1 MDPLTALSVAASV
14 LQFVDFGAKLVG
26 AGLEIYKS
34 KEGAT
39 EQNLELEYLTKHT
52 DAVVDK
58 LNIARISSG
67 RLGPSDASLQGLAE
81 RCRVLSTELV
91 DLLATLKGAQSQRT
105 WVAIRQALKVKWNE
119 GRIEALRKR
128 LDVIKS
134 EISLQLLVMLST
146 SQSSF
151 GTLIAE
157 VNERCRTLQLQRDAS
172 LAGLQQRL
180 AVFDAQLAQFDEL
193 CKTFG
198 KSDNHGTPAQLGP
211 GAECAAL
218 TRMLAQMAESK
229 DKKDIIDARQMLLEI
244 LTKAG
249 LGSTEVALVLRQ
261 PSGDYAAMLSAAA
274 PACWALVA
282 PLAEDLGSA
291 VDRVLYVQVGGF
303 TRF

>member
-1 MDPLTALSVAASV
+1 MTSPMLSSQTPSDLGVSYLLANMDPLTALSVAASV

-134 EISLQLLVMLST
+134 EISLQLLVMLRYA
-146 SQSSF
+146 
-151 GTLIAE
+151 TLFN
-157 VNERCRTLQLQRDAS
+157 V
-172 LAGLQQRL
+172 
-180 AVFDAQLAQFDEL
+180 
-193 CKTFG
+193 
-198 KSDNHGTPAQLGP
+198 
-211 GAECAAL
+211 
-218 TRMLAQMAESK
+218 
-229 DKKDIIDARQMLLEI
+229 LLMKIRI
-244 LTKAG
+244 LT
-249 LGSTEVALVLRQ
+249 SFRME
-261 PSGDYAAMLSAAA
+261 
-274 PACWALVA
+274 
-282 PLAEDLGSA
+282 
-291 VDRVLYVQVGGF
+291 
-303 TRF
+303 